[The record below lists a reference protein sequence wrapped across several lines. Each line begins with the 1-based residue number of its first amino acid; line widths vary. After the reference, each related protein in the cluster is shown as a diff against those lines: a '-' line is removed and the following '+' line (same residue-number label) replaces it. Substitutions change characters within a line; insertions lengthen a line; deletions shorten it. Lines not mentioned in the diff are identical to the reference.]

1 MNFMERLEE
10 LCAERKI
17 SKRTLEKEAGLGT
30 GSTSKWNKDNGKN
43 PNQKS
48 LEKLSKYFDV
58 SIDYLMGQ
66 SEFRT
71 KEEWLK
77 HLDGTSNLD
86 EIRNDIEKYQ
96 RGIKINV
103 YGYVVAGIPLEAIE
117 DIIDTEEIPESMA
130 RQGEHFGLKIK
141 GDSMTPRILEGDVVI
156 VRKQEDAESGDLVIA
171 LINGFEATCKK
182 LIKHDDGI
190 QLVSFNNNYEPMYFS
205 NQEILDK
212 PVEIIGKVV
221 ELRGKY

>member
-1 MNFMERLEE
+1 MTFMERLEV
-10 LCAERKI
+10 LCSEKNI

-30 GSTSKWNKDNGKN
+30 GATSKWNSENGKN

-48 LEKLSKYFDV
+48 LEKLANYFDV

-77 HLDGTSNLD
+77 YLDDTSDLNG
-86 EIRNDIEKYQ
+86 IRSDIDKYQ

-117 DIIDTEEIPESMA
+117 DILDTEEIPESMA
-130 RQGEHFGLKIK
+130 SQGEHFGLKIK
-141 GDSMTPRILEGDVVI
+141 GDSMSPRILSGDVVI
-156 VRKQEDAESGDLVIA
+156 IRKQSDAESGDLVIA
-171 LINGFEATCKK
+171 LVNGDEATCKK
-182 LIKHDDGI
+182 LVKHEDGI
-190 QLVSFNNNYEPMYFS
+190 SLVSFNSNYEPMYFS
-205 NQEILDK
+205 NQDILTK